1 MFQLTYFPA
10 HLFSQHLHFIADRP
24 RLKQKPKPKQKQ
36 INKMPSHT
44 FEFNVSCPKKKNKK
58 NCDKLKQSQRAA
70 TNKWQ
75 KIKRLCHFW
84 MKSKFKLMLAQF
96 TTLLNLHLDHVAQIG
111 REYYI
116 N

>member
-1 MFQLTYFPA
+1 
-10 HLFSQHLHFIADRP
+10 
-24 RLKQKPKPKQKQ
+24 
-36 INKMPSHT
+36 
-44 FEFNVSCPKKKNKK
+44 
-58 NCDKLKQSQRAA
+58 
-70 TNKWQ
+70 
-75 KIKRLCHFW
+75 